1 MSRSSRSCSA
11 LKPNPLRSARF
22 ISRTQEQFFNSN
34 CKFIIVEKEGQMLP
48 NSSYNGVLGVLQR
61 EEADLNARLVY
72 DKLGDSFHLSKLCA
86 DAE

>member
-1 MSRSSRSCSA
+1 
-11 LKPNPLRSARF
+11 
-22 ISRTQEQFFNSN
+22 
-34 CKFIIVEKEGQMLP
+34 MLP